1 MVSYGV
7 EMDVEGL
14 RTAHEI
20 KALDVN
26 PPQAVMSCETY
37 EEILRLPRLQ
47 EPDDV
52 PYTLSKPGAYSDGHA
67 WFSECLELPGLV
79 PKSVCKTVSDPSRQ
93 FVKQKLTFFYS
104 FRSLCL
110 LAQ

>member
-1 MVSYGV
+1 M
-7 EMDVEGL
+7 EVEGL
-14 RTAHEI
+14 RTASVI
-20 KALDVN
+20 TAVDAN
-26 PPQAVMSCETY
+26 PPQAVMSRETY

-79 PKSVCKTVSDPSRQ
+79 PKSVCKTEAFPKTLSDI
-93 FVKQKLTFFYS
+93 L
-104 FRSLCL
+104 
-110 LAQ
+110 